1 MNVVGGSVRRSRL
14 VAVQCRTRLRQ
25 GRRCLRDLLVEERDS
40 DRQVDARRL
49 GQSVVEA
56 LGEIR
61 GRGRPSLDADGDLD
75 LVFRPDGVLDVVEVG
90 GAPS

>member
-1 MNVVGGSVRRSRL
+1 MLSGVGSALPL

-61 GRGRPSLDADGDLD
+61 GAD
-75 LVFRPDGVLDVVEVG
+75 VPRSTPTVTSTSYSVPT
-90 GAPS
+90 AYWT